1 MLGLSGH
8 HDSWRW
14 KAVGKHPAAA
24 DYINVGA
31 GTPLM
36 EALADWM
43 TKGYDQWQRSRPN
56 SHEPCSWRFWL
67 RGAQKGQLIC
77 GVGRDS
83 SDRIGRPFPLLV
95 MGEGPLKAWERRWPL
110 LPALL
115 AKTWGRIER
124 FAVHRYEDLKA
135 LAEALGQLEA
145 PGHEN
150 NTTTQADDPRP
161 EGVGG
166 ESWQACQAD
175 LRHSGRAIVALKD
188 CHGMDSSET
197 ALRWHAGLKA
207 CCDDIPRAVFLGGSP
222 RQAYL
227 AVIQQPLGTADFVKL
242 WSVA

>member
-1 MLGLSGH
+1 MLGLSAQH
-8 HDSWRW
+8 HSWRW

-24 DYINVGA
+24 DYIHVGDS
-31 GTPLM
+31 TPLM

-95 MGEGPLKAWERRWPL
+95 VGEGPLKEWELRWPL
-110 LPALL
+110 LPSRL

-124 FAVHRYEDLKA
+124 FAVHHYEDLKA
-135 LAEALGQLEA
+135 LADALGQLEA
-145 PGHEN
+145 PGQEGEA
-150 NTTTQADDPRP
+150 ADPGMESAGGDP
-161 EGVGG
+161 
-166 ESWQACQAD
+166 WQACQAD
-175 LRHSGRAIVALKD
+175 LRRSGRAIVALND
-188 CHGMDSSET
+188 SGGMDSSQT
-197 ALRWHAGLKA
+197 ALSWHAGLKA

-227 AVIQQPLGTADFVKL
+227 AVILQPLGTADFVRL